1 MTPKTFKGFW
11 RITKTDLWDQDAL
24 DMIEPA
30 HISFG
35 ESCTLGMIA
44 ITASLDCKCK
54 GNRVEFSFLG
64 DDDGDLLAGRGW
76 AEIDDAGTLTGML
89 YIHDGDESG
98 FTAERSEPPMVPAKA
113 QPRRRGRG

>member
-1 MTPKTFKGFW
+1 VSAKRFKGYW
-11 RITKTDLWDQDAL
+11 RITETDLWDKDAL

-44 ITASLDCKCK
+44 ITASLDCKYE

-64 DDDGDLLAGRGW
+64 DDDGDLLAGRRW
-76 AEIDDAGTLTGML
+76 AELDDAGPLTGML
-89 YIHDGDESG
+89 FIHDGDESG
-98 FTAERSEPPMVPAKA
+98 SRLPNTS
-113 QPRRRGRG
+113 GS